1 VAGLIFV
8 GGIADDLGGLLS
20 RLAEGSPMTPGWWQG
35 ASIRS
40 WPLWDPASTP
50 VWYMPLVLVGGALAW
65 KAGRKREVL
74 WLSLVGAWLTF
85 VYTSDN
91 AWPASLRYAVAYA
104 WVGALMVGLGLGS
117 LGTVLRPSF
126 SRGAWLFVLLCA
138 LSAPVTHY
146 AFIGHRFAQQQ
157 ELDFQREEVL
167 PVLLEQK
174 DAKVITPWGELGH
187 MSGTLITAPLKLHGV
202 HVLGIPEAEG
212 VRFERRLYWYR
223 GLACW
228 AKRDSDVAED
238 TSKMRRACRR
248 LEAAHA
254 WKHVARRTL
263 KPDSDSD
270 WIQLG
275 DGLSSIEVGLFVREL
290 EGL

>member
-1 VAGLIFV
+1 
-8 GGIADDLGGLLS
+8 
-20 RLAEGSPMTPGWWQG
+20 
-35 ASIRS
+35 
-40 WPLWDPASTP
+40 
-50 VWYMPLVLVGGALAW
+50 MPLVLVGAVLAW
-65 KAGRKREVL
+65 KGGRKREVL

-104 WVGALMVGLGLGS
+104 WVGALVIGLGLGS
-117 LGTVLRPSF
+117 VGAVLRPSF

-138 LSAPVTHY
+138 LSAPVTHHV
-146 AFIGHRFAQQQ
+146 FIGHRFAQQQ

-167 PVLLEQK
+167 PLLLGQE
-174 DAKVITPWGELGH
+174 DAKVITAWGELGH

-202 HVLGIPEAEG
+202 HVIGIPEAEG
-212 VRFERRLYWYR
+212 ARFERRLYWYR

-238 TSKMRRACRR
+238 TSKMRQACRK
-248 LEAAHA
+248 LEAAHG
-254 WKHVARRTL
+254 WRRVAQRMLR
-263 KPDSDSD
+263 PDSDAD

-275 DGLSSIEVGLFVREL
+275 DGISSIEVGLFVREL